1 MNNEQDIKN
10 LTEHYA
16 HRFEKAAAEGTS
28 YNLIRQIATYL
39 IEAQN
44 ATIALR
50 LQLDECKKEQ
60 E

>member
-1 MNNEQDIKN
+1 MSKEQDIET
-10 LTEHYA
+10 LTEYYA

>member
-1 MNNEQDIKN
+1 MNNEQDVRS
-10 LTEHYA
+10 LTEYYA

-28 YNLIRQIATYL
+28 YSLIRQIATYL

>member
-44 ATIALR
+44 ATIELR
-50 LQLDECKKEQ
+50 LQLDKCKKEQ